1 MPFFHI
7 CRLKSRKYNPAKY
20 CLAEIAKLVTLHKEY
35 FKASSL
41 SAMKT
46 ASRKFNDPFNV
57 PVIRLETFRYMI
69 KAF

>member
-20 CLAEIAKLVTLHKEY
+20 CLAEIAKLVTLHKKY

-46 ASRKFNDPFNV
+46 ASRKFNV